1 MSKTVIWAALVGLA
15 VSTGAVLWLG
25 AGQILNAILSI
36 GWIGLVYVV
45 SWQLA
50 VYLLLGL
57 AWWVVCPGASLWIV
71 VWGRLV
77 REGGV
82 TCLPFSE
89 LGGVAFG
96 ARAVMLGGLS
106 FARAAASS
114 IVDVITEGIALAPF
128 LMFGL
133 VMLLARKP
141 GSPLAWPLAIG
152 AGALLLGSAAAIL
165 QRTRLARLLR
175 TATAWLLQRWV
186 KDAPQR
192 AEELH
197 RAIDALFA
205 RPGRVAGASA
215 LHVLCWCGGAG
226 NVWIGYHLL
235 GARPTILEALAIESC
250 FSGILSVGFLMPGG
264 LGVQELTYVGVGRLF
279 GMPTPLSLAL
289 SLVRRARD
297 LIIGG
302 PALLVWQGIEASQ
315 LWRRGSPGA
324 ASRVVLPPS

>member
-1 MSKTVIWAALVGLA
+1 MSKTVLWAALVGLA

-25 AGQILNAILSI
+25 AGQILHAILSI
-36 GWIGLVYVV
+36 GWLGLVYVV

-50 VYLLLGL
+50 VFVLLGV

-89 LGGVAFG
+89 VGGLAFG

-133 VMLLARKP
+133 AMLLARKP
-141 GSPLAWPLAIG
+141 GSSLARPLAIG
-152 AGALLLGSAAAIL
+152 AAGLLLGSAL
-165 QRTRLARLLR
+165 VLWQRRRLTRLLR
-175 TATAWLLQRWV
+175 RSTAWLLHRWV
-186 KDAPQR
+186 KEAPQR

-197 RAIDALFA
+197 RAIDDLFA
-205 RPGRVAGASA
+205 QRGRVAGASA
-215 LHVLCWCGGAG
+215 LHALCWCAGAG
-226 NVWIGYHLL
+226 NVWISYHLL
-235 GARPTILEALAIESC
+235 GAKPTILEALAIESC

-264 LGVQELTYVGVGRLF
+264 LGVQELTYVGIGRLF
-279 GMPTPLSLAL
+279 GMPAPLSLAL
-289 SLVRRARD
+289 SLIRRARD

-302 PALLVWQGIEASQ
+302 PALLVWQGIEAKQ
-315 LWRRGSPGA
+315 LWHRRPTSQAKQP
-324 ASRVVLPPS
+324 L